1 MLTVG
6 LDVHLRTSSVYILDA
21 AGQRRGSFT
30 VHGGQAKLLERLRTL
45 SEPFAICYEAS
56 CGYGQLHDQLRRIAQ
71 RVVVAHPGHL
81 KLIHRSH
88 RKNDRTDAQ
97 KLAKLLQLDL
107 VPTVWVPPT
116 QVRAWRRLI
125 EHRMRVVNQQTRA
138 KNGLRGLLRSLG
150 VEAPAR
156 LWTRQGMTWLA
167 QLALEHAVD
176 ALRRDQL
183 MMELEQARRM
193 IKRVEQELDRIA
205 RSQPAVTLL
214 RSIPGVGPR
223 TAEAVA
229 AYIGDPHRFTRGK
242 TIGSYFGL
250 VPCQDQ
256 SAGTNRLGHITRQG
270 PGTVRRLITEAAWQ
284 AIRRS
289 ASVKRFFERVQ
300 HDQPGRRKIALVATG
315 HHLLRVMLSMLKSGE
330 VWRETE
336 DSGRR
341 RSAA

>member
-1 MLTVG
+1 MLTIG
-6 LDVHLRTSSVYILDA
+6 LDVHLRTSSVYILNPG
-21 AGQRRGSFT
+21 GQRHSSFT
-30 VHGGQAKLLERLRTL
+30 VRGGQTKLLERLRAL
-45 SEPFAICYEAS
+45 KEPFAICYEAS
-56 CGYGQLHDQLRRIAQ
+56 CGYGQLHDQLQRIAR

-81 KLIHRSH
+81 RLIYRSQ
-88 RKNDRTDAQ
+88 RKNDRLDAQ
-97 KLAKLLQLDL
+97 KLAKLLQLDM
-107 VPTVWVPPT
+107 VPAVWVPPT
-116 QVRAWRRLI
+116 DVRAWRRLI

-150 VEAPAR
+150 IEAPAK
-156 LWTRQGMTWLA
+156 LWTKVGVTWLTH
-167 QLALEHAVD
+167 LELEHAVD

-183 MMELEQARRM
+183 LMELQQAQQM
-193 IKRVEQELDRIA
+193 IRRVERELDRIA
-205 RSQPAVTLL
+205 RRHPAVTLL

-289 ASVKRFFERVQ
+289 DRVKAFFTRVQ
-300 HDQPGRRKIALVATG
+300 DGQAGRKKIALVATG
-315 HHLLRVMLSMLKSGE
+315 HYLLRVMLSMLKSGE
-330 VWRETE
+330 CWRESDTPA
-336 DSGRR
+336 DR